1 MNSLSTLLPN
11 FMHFFS
17 VESTNLILL
26 LGLIMF
32 LGAIGGRLFQK
43 LKIPQVVGYIVI
55 GIIIGSSGF
64 QILTPNTIAAL
75 DPISSVALSLIG
87 FLIGAEL
94 KTSVIKKYGKQFT
107 GILLFESIIPFIVV
121 SIVVTTITYLVTKN
135 FAWAI
140 SLGLVLGAIS
150 SATAPA
156 ATTDVL
162 KEDRK
167 SVV

>member
-1 MNSLSTLLPN
+1 MNTLSSLLPN

-17 VESTNLILL
+17 VEATNLILL

-75 DPISSVALSLIG
+75 DPISGVALSLIG

-94 KTSVIKKYGKQFT
+94 KKIGRAHV
-107 GILLFESIIPFIVV
+107 
-121 SIVVTTITYLVTKN
+121 
-135 FAWAI
+135 
-140 SLGLVLGAIS
+140 
-150 SATAPA
+150 
-156 ATTDVL
+156 
-162 KEDRK
+162 
-167 SVV
+167 